1 MLSSSPAWMFKLFI
15 MQHSVAKLIF
25 LACVAIV
32 AALSML
38 FSWFTSEH
46 SDLPS
51 CLSAFL
57 HFSIFIQGQPAVG
70 TSGECQSLSNM
81 KAGRSCHNA
90 NDVRGERALTE
101 ATTWN
106 DLLQKWFAFSLSL
119 KFTSSPPE
127 HHCHPGNEGI
137 KRLERSHP
145 KWEKFPGLQ
154 FKRQTARHVCLKYFH
169 CSRR

>member
-1 MLSSSPAWMFKLFI
+1 MFKLFV

-25 LACVAIV
+25 LAFGGVIV
-32 AALSML
+32 AAFSML
-38 FSWFTSEH
+38 FSGFRSEH
-46 SDLPS
+46 SNLSS

-81 KAGRSCHNA
+81 KPGRRSHNA
-90 NDVRGERALTE
+90 NNVRGERALTE
-101 ATTWN
+101 ATTWT

-137 KRLERSHP
+137 KGLEWSHP
-145 KWEKFPGLQ
+145 KWEKFPVLQ
-154 FKRQTARHVCLKYFH
+154 FKRQTARHVCLKYFQ
-169 CSRR
+169 CSGR